1 MKKILTLSSL
11 IILAGCATATD
22 AGNGLTRL
30 DAEPTNCEYLYTLD
44 SSATNYKLAGAY
56 EYLEKTIL
64 EQPTLGDSYY
74 IVKHDITEIPDAVF
88 GPKNTFK
95 FKVKVYNCQK

>member
-11 IILAGCATATD
+11 IVLAACATSTD
-22 AGNGLTRL
+22 AGSGLVRL
-30 DAEPTNCEYLYTLD
+30 DSEPKNCEFLYTLD
-44 SSATNYKLAGAY
+44 STVTNYKLSDAY

-64 EQPTLGDSYY
+64 EQEKIGDSYY
-74 IVKHDITEIPDAVF
+74 IVKQDVSEIPDAIF